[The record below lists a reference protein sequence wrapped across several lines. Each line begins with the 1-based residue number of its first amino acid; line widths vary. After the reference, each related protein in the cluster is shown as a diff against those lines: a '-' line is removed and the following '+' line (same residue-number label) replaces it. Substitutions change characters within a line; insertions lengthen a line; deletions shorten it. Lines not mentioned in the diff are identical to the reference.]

1 MCKPS
6 QAPFTG
12 GLFSCILYSLID
24 SQMQLRPYQ
33 DRVCTSMQINHLGQ
47 LILPTGAGKTFCM
60 IKDAMRQ
67 FDCFPSNYTIV
78 VVAPR
83 ILLAEQLSS
92 EFLEFITNTRVMHVH
107 SGETHHFSSTKPEK
121 IRQWYYH
128 HPMSRRMIFT
138 TYNSLQR
145 VIESGIKV
153 DTIYFDEAHNSVKR
167 NFFPDAEHFS
177 QEAGRCYFF
186 TATPKHSVTISK
198 PGMNDEL
205 VYGKVLEQVKAEELI
220 EHGAIIPPKVQVAEL
235 PEVIG
240 GDVAQRDCANL
251 LNVMDNSE
259 CMERVLITAA
269 KTKHIAAVMSETDF
283 QNQCNMRGYSVMW
296 ITSKHGAFIDGT
308 KVNREVF
315 FDTLNEWGK
324 DSDKK
329 FVVLHHSILAEGI
342 NVSGLTACVL
352 MRNMDYIEMAQ
363 TIGRVIRLDSR
374 DRARISSGDLV
385 AGDVK
390 SYVKSFGLVHI
401 PVYSKVGITTAKRV
415 QNVVDTI
422 FNDGEPAISVV
433 RR

>member
-1 MCKPS
+1 
-6 QAPFTG
+6 
-12 GLFSCILYSLID
+12 
-24 SQMQLRPYQ
+24 MQLRPYQ
-33 DRVCTSMQINHLGQ
+33 NRVVDAMRIQRLGQ

-60 IKDAMRQ
+60 ITDAMNQ
-67 FDCFPSNYTIV
+67 FKSFTSDYTIV
-78 VVAPR
+78 VVSPR

-92 EFLEFITNTRVMHVH
+92 EFLEFIVNARVMHVH
-107 SGETHHFSSTKPEK
+107 SGETHHFSSTKSDK
-121 IRQWYYH
+121 IRSWYYQQSGH
-128 HPMSRRMIFT
+128 KIIFT

-145 VIESGIKV
+145 VIDSGIKV

-167 NFFPDAEHFS
+167 NFFPSAEHFS
-177 QEAGRCYFF
+177 QQASRCYFF
-186 TATPKHSVTISK
+186 TATPKHSVTVSK
-198 PGMNDEL
+198 PGMNDEE

-422 FNDGEPAISVV
+422 FNEGEPAISVV